1 MKFLTHDLD
10 ASLNYLNDEA
20 KLLRVIEWHYT
31 FKKGRNIEFLN
42 VESVETKCQIRISCH
57 GCVFTMTLSLQNN
70 LNANRRIYLFTSH
83 SRHFSG
89 DFSIRYGDMQMRNSS
104 ISSSNLSFVSL
115 SATIRSNSFA
125 SASNNIELS
134 NFLKSLGLTSIS
146 SYSPSS
152 PSKLVVNGHS

>member
-1 MKFLTHDLD
+1 
-10 ASLNYLNDEA
+10 
-20 KLLRVIEWHYT
+20 
-31 FKKGRNIEFLN
+31 
-42 VESVETKCQIRISCH
+42 
-57 GCVFTMTLSLQNN
+57 
-70 LNANRRIYLFTSH
+70 
-83 SRHFSG
+83 
-89 DFSIRYGDMQMRNSS
+89 
-104 ISSSNLSFVSL
+104 LSFVSL